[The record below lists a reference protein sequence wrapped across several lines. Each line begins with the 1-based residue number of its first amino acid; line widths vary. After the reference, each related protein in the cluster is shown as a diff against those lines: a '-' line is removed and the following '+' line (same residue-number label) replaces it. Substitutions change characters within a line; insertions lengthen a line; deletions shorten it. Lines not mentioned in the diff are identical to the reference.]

1 MENTW
6 SVRRLRPRGPAAAT
20 AAPVPAVEL
29 TPSKPRK
36 APAAKKKPTAAK
48 KAPAPKSKPKITR
61 TKKEEIQPQEEE
73 QEQAEDVIPA
83 RDDSQRQERPAPLST
98 PRLAHPAPRLSPP
111 VTRSTPPLQ
120 ERPPFVNLSTRPNT
134 AGLTGN
140 DESPVGDDW
149 SPQRSP
155 EDLPPSPPR
164 GSSSHHESSSATL
177 QDDTPVR
184 RPDSRFGVQ
193 LTVDTPEA
201 STFIW
206 EQPVDERPRPQR
218 RERPFDEAPPRLR
231 RPQRPTFLETT
242 PRVVSQPAMVER
254 EDETLYG
261 LPIHRAKRVKS
272 YLCGLVWLFFM
283 LVLGLGLLLIVE
295 DAHRFRNLE
304 DGEVLL
310 LPVHQPVLD
319 LSNVLMGFSSGS
331 ADTDKLLRRSNAY
344 VDNICQG
351 PNKWEELRT
360 YKKPSSESWENPS
373 KAKARQNNM
382 TSLFLS
388 SATDDRGMRA
398 VVKLCQDAK
407 GLTQALSR
415 AGPTIGT
422 AQKMALQD
430 TARVIEEIQTRLTTT
445 PPQDGGFP
453 DLKGSLL
460 SWIRP
465 EIVSNHTTL
474 WEDQQK
480 VLNNYLLSFD
490 KLGKDVTKAFEEVT
504 VEEEPVSRA
513 GASIDE
519 NLIGGS
525 GRKRK
530 VPVWKR
536 WLRHPLGSSL
546 ELAHLF
552 KNDALDYHKLSQGIA
567 DIETHMSESCQ
578 NQDAKKRP
586 GCPYTWDRSKVDR
599 PTLDLDF
606 HSLES
611 RDKAR
616 KIAGALDW
624 IDLERQVLR
633 NILNSESSKGPG
645 LLDGE
650 CEVVLDSTKKG
661 TGALISTRGWIHPDP
676 ISNRGQAYSAL
687 PICAPTRVFRPS
699 TEKYDCKLP
708 GSEDYWHDVWNM
720 MGHTFGLPSRFD
732 TEVSFKRDTNEDS
745 NSNQQTRDI
754 LWRHDLKISQKSSVW
769 WIVKDQVPHPAI
781 KRLRTSFFW
790 GSSPLRGFRLPS
802 VEEQDVRLTRAVSRI
817 RMFLWQYL

>member
-6 SVRRLRPRGPAAAT
+6 SVRRLRPRGPAAAA
-20 AAPVPAVEL
+20 AAPVPAVEP

-48 KAPAPKSKPKITR
+48 KAPAPKSKPKNSR
-61 TKKEEIQPQEEE
+61 TKKEETQPQEEE
-73 QEQAEDVIPA
+73 QEQAQDERPA
-83 RDDSQRQERPAPLST
+83 RDDSARQERPIPLST
-98 PRLAHPAPRLSPP
+98 PRLSHPMPRLSPP
-111 VTRSTPPLQ
+111 
-120 ERPPFVNLSTRPNT
+120 FVNISTRPNT
-134 AGLTGN
+134 AGSAGN
-140 DESPVGDDW
+140 DESPTGDHW
-149 SPQRSP
+149 SPQRSV
-155 EDLPPSPPR
+155 EVSPPSPPR

-206 EQPVDERPRPQR
+206 ERPVDELPRPQR
-218 RERPFDEAPPRLR
+218 QERPFDEAPPRLR
-231 RPQRPTFLETT
+231 RPQRPTFLEST
-242 PRVVSQPAMVER
+242 PRVVSQPAMAER
-254 EDETLYG
+254 EDELLYG
-261 LPIHRAKRVKS
+261 LPIHRARRVKS
-272 YLCGLVWLFFM
+272 CLCGLVWLFVM
-283 LVLGLGLLLIVE
+283 LVLGLGLLLVIE

-319 LSNVLMGFSSGS
+319 LSNVLMGFPSGL
-331 ADTDKLLRRSNAY
+331 AGTDKLLRRSSAY
-344 VDNICQG
+344 IDNMCQG

-360 YKKPSSESWENPS
+360 YKPRGESFGNDKKSS
-373 KAKARQNNM
+373 KARRNNM

-388 SATDDRGMRA
+388 SANDDGGMRA

-407 GLTQALSR
+407 ELTEALSR
-415 AGPTIGT
+415 AAPTIGT

-445 PPQDGGFP
+445 PPQDAGSA

-474 WEDQQK
+474 WEDQQQ
-480 VLNNYLLSFD
+480 VMNNYLLSFD
-490 KLGKDVTKAFEEVT
+490 KLGKDVTKVFEEVT

-513 GASIDE
+513 GTSKDE
-519 NLIGGS
+519 LLIGGS
-525 GRKRK
+525 ARKK
-530 VPVWKR
+530 AVPVWKR

-552 KNDALDYHKLSQGIA
+552 KNDAVDFHKLSQGIA

-633 NILNSESSKGPG
+633 TILNSESSKGPG
-645 LLDGE
+645 LLDGQ
-650 CEVVLDSTKKG
+650 CEVVLDSIHEG

-676 ISNRGQAYSAL
+676 IANRGQAYSAL

-708 GSEDYWHDVWNM
+708 GSEDYWHDVLNM

-732 TEVSFKRDTNEDS
+732 TQVSFKRDRNEDS
-745 NSNQQTRDI
+745 KNNQQTRDI

-769 WIVKDQVPHPAI
+769 WIVKDQVPHPTI

-802 VEEQDVRLTRAVSRI
+802 VEEQDIRLTRAVERI